1 MGKGYGPI
9 KIATKGTKDTP
20 DNGLYTDGK
29 TYGYTRQ
36 TYRPT
41 IESENLLLLAASL
54 ADMRKMTRCRR
65 SHS

>member
-41 IESENLLLLAASL
+41 IESEKVA
-54 ADMRKMTRCRR
+54 
-65 SHS
+65 